1 MDFIPKSLMADVKSL
16 KKPFQQPQ
24 KKGVEPLPAEDSR
37 VASRQGLSKSIADTR
52 RPRSLSTAESSKDV
66 ESVLSSASRK
76 TKKFEEIVLPNE
88 TQSLTDLMTASTNA
102 RESSLDKMEAVA
114 GIAKASKASLGSKS
128 SLKSAL
134 ASKNN
139 VKSQTPAKVKVI
151 SNEPANH
158 H

>member
-1 MDFIPKSLMADVKSL
+1 MDFIPKSLIADVKSL
-16 KKPFQQPQ
+16 KKPFQQPL
-24 KKGVEPLPAEDSR
+24 KKGVEPHPAEDSR
-37 VASRQGLSKSIADTR
+37 VASRQGLSKADT
-52 RPRSLSTAESSKDV
+52 RPRSLSTAESSNDV

-88 TQSLTDLMTASTNA
+88 TQSLTDLMAASTNA
-102 RESSLDKMEAVA
+102 RESSLAKKEAAA
-114 GIAKASKASLGSKS
+114 GIAKASKSSLVSKS

-151 SNEPANH
+151 N
-158 H
+158 